1 MGRRILLEWV
11 DRFSGGPM
19 MATTT
24 GKVAV
29 LAAIAALPLMAQ
41 AENTYRCT
49 GKDGK
54 RYYGS
59 TVPQPCYGARV
70 EVLNSQGMVVQRIDP
85 DGDEKARAAKAA
97 EEERQKK
104 RETASRE
111 ASRRD
116 RALLATYG
124 SEKDIEEQRGRAL
137 ADNQRAVKELEG
149 RIQDIRKRQAAFD
162 REMAQYLAP
171 KNPPPQLV
179 EDLKATEV
187 DLSAQQNLLALKR
200 KESEQ
205 INARYN
211 EDRKRFAQLTR
222 KR

>member
-1 MGRRILLEWV
+1 
-11 DRFSGGPM
+11 

-29 LAAIAALPLMAQ
+29 LAALAALPLLAEAQ
-41 AENTYRCT
+41 NTYRCT

-85 DGDEKARAAKAA
+85 EGDEKARAAKAA

-104 RETASRE
+104 RESASRE

-116 RALLATYG
+116 RAILATYG
-124 SEKDIEEQRGRAL
+124 SEKDIEEHRLRAL
-137 ADNQRAVKELEG
+137 ADNQRAVKDLEG
-149 RIQDIRKRQAAFD
+149 RIQDIKKRQAAFD
-162 REMAQYLAP
+162 REMALYPSP
-171 KNPPPQLV
+171 KNPPPRLV
-179 EDLKATEV
+179 EDVKAAEV
-187 DLSAQQNLLALKR
+187 DLSAQQNLLAVKR
-200 KESEQ
+200 KEGEQ

-211 EDRKRFAQLTR
+211 EDRKRFAQLT
-222 KR
+222 KRR

>member
-1 MGRRILLEWV
+1 
-11 DRFSGGPM
+11 M
-19 MATTT
+19 MAYTIR
-24 GKVAV
+24 KVAV
-29 LAAIAALPLMAQ
+29 LAAIVALPLAAEAQ
-41 AENTYRCT
+41 NTYRCT

-59 TVPQPCYGARV
+59 TVPQPCYGVRV
-70 EVLNSQGMVVQRIDP
+70 EVLNAQGLVVQKIDP
-85 DGDEKARAAKAA
+85 DGDEKSRAAKAA
-97 EEERQKK
+97 EEEKQKK

-116 RALLATYG
+116 RARLATYG
-124 SEKDIEEQRGRAL
+124 SEKDIEEQRVRAL

-149 RIQDIRKRQAAFD
+149 RIQDIRKRQAVYD
-162 REMAQYLAP
+162 REMALYPSP
-171 KNPPPQLV
+171 KNPPPRLL
-179 EDLKATEV
+179 DDMKAVEV
-187 DLSAQQNLLALKR
+187 DLSAQQDLLAVKR
-200 KESEQ
+200 KEGDQ